1 MFILVIFQWE
11 SFTSR
16 IWFSILRYCLK
27 KSIYESIFNNNNG
40 AHNLTE
46 RNSIIHPILENSQ
59 NFQRHYFQIACVNC
73 FYHSH
78 KDILINAF
86 KNQYLSYWKHRFWY
100 LLRYNRKNVPILK
113 KLELVT
119 LCNWHHANC
128 KALNDF
134 LPNKISTLRSSC

>member
-1 MFILVIFQWE
+1 MIFQWE
-11 SFTSR
+11 SFASR
-16 IWFSILRYCLK
+16 IWFSILRYCWK

-46 RNSIIHPILENSQ
+46 RNSFIHPILENSQ

-100 LLRYNRKNVPILK
+100 LLRYNRKNVPILRNSNW
-113 KLELVT
+113 LLYVT
-119 LCNWHHANC
+119 GNMLIAKRSN
-128 KALNDF
+128 NDF